1 MAYGLKYTISQL
13 LRDGA
18 LLKVEILEKDYT
30 GTVKTYDAVNINLES
45 NSSGDE
51 PLPSIIS
58 SQLNVSFIISDA
70 DAASTFPDLLS
81 FDDRKYFVKLYS
93 GATFLWCGFLF
104 NDYVSLPFSTGFV
117 QVDIVAIDG
126 LSLLEYTT
134 FDTVGQISVNSLS
147 RLIDVIA
154 ECINLIN
161 YPDPISMITSCSY
174 YAEGMF
180 DRSDASGDEPLSQSY
195 IYRRDIQG
203 KTYYEVLDNI
213 VSSFGCRL
221 FQSDGQWQF
230 LAINEMA
237 QTTARYYTQ
246 YFLYPTVSI
255 GASGTLDE
263 AVNIAPYAEG
273 NVHFINN
280 SQEKVVRKG
289 FPKLIHSYNFEY
301 PSNYIHNGTFKG
313 LYNAGL
319 LTNLPYGWFYF
330 QSITTPYS
338 GNVVTVIPDS
348 EYNELALTAIGGFG
362 KTAYLQNTPNASPL
376 LQTYYTPYMTG
387 PSFTFSF
394 EYYMLADTGKVEIA
408 CIVGSTTYYY
418 NETNNTWGTTQ
429 RYVTYQAVEPA
440 FLGVPWGSFSL
451 NVSMSYPAIP
461 FSFGQVW
468 AGHIR
473 VKFFVGD
480 VSSGYSDTTLRNIR
494 ITQNPYDTK
503 YIEVTRQV
511 GTGNTNV
518 KTTSQPYGSFVYLR
532 LATSYINTTNL
543 GVLYNVSGV
552 ALKNWYRWPR
562 TETFLLL
569 QMLIARQFSNLLNR
583 NYGTLEA
590 ELGSFKTAKGL
601 NYLDKVYTL
610 TDSTSNALS
619 YNGKKFLMNRGAII
633 PRVDEVAS
641 FQIIEVTDQDN
652 TSTETVKYIEE

>member
-1 MAYGLKYTISQL
+1 MAYAKRYTIGQA
-13 LRDGA
+13 LRDDTQ
-18 LLKVEILEKDYT
+18 LTVEIYEKGYS
-30 GTVKTYDAVNINLES
+30 GSVKTYEAININLES

-58 SQLNVSFIISDA
+58 SQLNVSFLVSDA
-70 DAASTFPDLLS
+70 DAAADFPDLLS
-81 FDDRKYFVKLYS
+81 FDDRKYFVKFYN
-93 GATFLWCGFLF
+93 GATLLWCGFLF

-126 LSLLEYTT
+126 LSLLEYTA
-134 FDTVGQISVNSLS
+134 FDTIEGISVNSLS

-154 ECINLIN
+154 ECINLID
-161 YPDPISMITSCSY
+161 YPDPLSMITSCSY

-180 DRSDASGDEPLSQSY
+180 DRSDASGNEPLSQSY

-221 FQSDGQWQF
+221 FQSDGQWQL

-237 QTTARYYTQ
+237 QATRYYTQ
-246 YFLYPTVSI
+246 YFLSPSVSV
-255 GASGTLDE
+255 GNTGTLDE
-263 AVNIAPYAEG
+263 SVNIAPYVDG

-280 SQEKVVRKG
+280 SQSKVVRKG
-289 FPKLIHSYNFEY
+289 YPKLIHSYNYDY

-313 LYNAGL
+313 VYNAGL

-330 QSITTPYS
+330 QSITTPYTGS
-338 GNVVTVIPDS
+338 VVTVIPDS
-348 EYNELALTAIGGFG
+348 EYNELSLQAIGNRDQY
-362 KTAYLQNTPNASPL
+362 AYLQNTPDGGAL
-376 LQTYYTPYMTG
+376 LQTYYTPYMVG

-394 EYYMLADTGKVEIA
+394 EYYMLSDVGKVEIA
-408 CIVGSTTYYY
+408 CIVGGTFYYY

-429 RYVTYQAVEPA
+429 RYVTYEGVEPA

-473 VKFFVGD
+473 IKFY
-480 VSSGYSDTTLRNIR
+480 VSNGTLGQFSDTRVRNIR

-503 YIEVTRQV
+503 SIEVTRQV

-518 KTTSQPYGSFVYLR
+518 KTTSQAYGSFVYLR
-532 LATSYINTTNL
+532 LAISYINTNNL
-543 GVLYNVSGV
+543 GVLYNESGV

-610 TDSTSNALS
+610 TDASTNALS
-619 YNGKKFLMNRGAII
+619 YNDKKFLMNRGSIN
-633 PRVDEVAS
+633 PRIDEVDS

-652 TSTETVKYIEE
+652 TSTETIKYIEE

>member
-13 LRDGA
+13 LRNGA
-18 LLKVEILEKDYT
+18 LLKVEILERDYT
-30 GTVKTYDAVNINLES
+30 GIVKTYDAVNINLES

-58 SQLNVSFIISDA
+58 SQLNVSFVISDA

-126 LSLLEYTT
+126 LSLLEYSQFNFVDNT
-134 FDTVGQISVNSLS
+134 SVNSLI

-154 ECINLIN
+154 ECINLID
-161 YPDPISMITSCSY
+161 YPDPISIITSCSY

-213 VSSFGCRL
+213 VTSFGCRL

-280 SQEKVVRKG
+280 SQDKVVRKG
-289 FPKLIHSYNFEY
+289 FPKLIHNYTFEY

-313 LYNAGL
+313 LYNSGSV
-319 LTNLPYGWFYF
+319 TNLPYGWFYF
-330 QSITTPYS
+330 QSTTSPYA

-348 EYNELALTAIGGFG
+348 EYNELDLSAVGNRDQF
-362 KTAYLQNTPNASPL
+362 AYLQNTPNPPF
-376 LQTYYTPYMTG
+376 QPNYYTPYMTG

-394 EYYMLADTGKVEIA
+394 EYQMVSNFGKVEIA
-408 CIVGSTTYYY
+408 CIVGATTYYY

-429 RYVTYQAVEPA
+429 HYVTYVEAPA
-440 FLGVPWGSFSL
+440 PFLGIPWASFSL

-461 FSFGQVW
+461 FAFGGVW
-468 AGHIR
+468 AGYIR
-473 VKFFVGD
+473 IKFFVRNATIGD
-480 VSSGYSDTTLRNIR
+480 YSDTRLRNIR

-503 YIEVTRQV
+503 SIEVTRQV

-532 LATSYINTTNL
+532 LATSFINTTNL

>member
-1 MAYGLKYTISQL
+1 MAYGKKYTIGQA
-13 LRDGA
+13 LRDNTQ
-18 LLKVEILEKDYT
+18 LTVEIYEKDYS
-30 GTVKTYDAVNINLES
+30 GAIKTYDAVNINLES

-51 PLPSIIS
+51 PLPAIVS
-58 SQLNVSFIISDA
+58 SQLNVSFLVSDA

-81 FDDRKYFVKLYS
+81 FDDRKYFVKFYN
-93 GATFLWCGFLF
+93 GATLLWCGFLF

-134 FDTVGQISVNSLS
+134 FDTVGAISLNSLS

-154 ECINLIN
+154 ECINLID

-180 DRSDASGDEPLSQSY
+180 DRSDAAGDEPFSQSY
-195 IYRRDIQG
+195 ILRRDIQG
-203 KTYYEVLDNI
+203 KTYYEVLENI

-221 FQSDGQWQF
+221 FQSDGQWQL

-237 QTTARYYTQ
+237 QTTRYYTQ
-246 YFLYPTVSI
+246 YFLSPSVSI
-255 GASGTLDE
+255 GNTGTLDE
-263 AVNIAPYAEG
+263 SVNIAPYVDG

-280 SQEKVVRKG
+280 SQAKVVRKG
-289 FPKLIHSYNFEY
+289 YPKLIHNYNYDY

-313 LYNAGL
+313 LYNSAS

-330 QSITTPYS
+330 QSITTPYT
-338 GNVVTVIPDS
+338 GNVVNVIPDS
-348 EYNELALTAIGGFG
+348 DYNELPLSAIGGFG
-362 KTAYLQNTPNASPL
+362 KFAYLQNTPDAGPL
-376 LQTYYTPYMTG
+376 LQTYYMPYMVA

-394 EYYMLADTGKVEIA
+394 EYYMLSDVGKVEIA
-408 CIVGSTTYYY
+408 CIVGATTYYY
-418 NETNNTWGTTQ
+418 NETNNTWGTSQ

-461 FSFGQVW
+461 FSFGQNW
-468 AGHIR
+468 GGFIR

-494 ITQNPYDTK
+494 ITQNPSEVK
-503 YIEVTRQV
+503 SIEVTRQV

-518 KTTSQPYGSFVYLR
+518 KTTSQAYGSFTYLK
-532 LATSYINTTNL
+532 LATSFISTNNL
-543 GVLYNVSGV
+543 GVLYNVNREP
-552 ALKNWYRWPR
+552 LKNWYRWPR

-610 TDSTSNALS
+610 TDASTNALS
-619 YNGKKFLMNRGAII
+619 YNGKKFLMNRGSIN
-633 PRVDEVAS
+633 PRIDEVDS

-652 TSTETVKYIEE
+652 TSTETIKYIEE

>member
-1 MAYGLKYTISQL
+1 MAYGLKYTISQI
-13 LRDGA
+13 LRDETI
-18 LLKVEILEKDYT
+18 LKVEILEKDYI
-30 GTVKTYDAVNINLES
+30 GAVKTYDAININLES

-81 FDDRKYFVKLYS
+81 FDDRKYFVKFYN

-104 NDYVSLPFSTGFV
+104 NDYVSLPFTTGFV

-126 LSLLEYTT
+126 LSLLEYSQ
-134 FDTVGQISVNSLS
+134 FNFIENESVNSLV

-154 ECINLIN
+154 QCINIID

-195 IYRRDIQG
+195 IYRRDLQG
-203 KTYYEVLDNI
+203 KTYYEVLENI

-237 QTTARYYTQ
+237 QSTARYYTQ

-255 GASGTLDE
+255 GNSGTLDE

-280 SQEKVVRKG
+280 SQDKVVRKG
-289 FPKLIHSYNFEY
+289 YPKLIHNYNFEY
-301 PSNYIHNGTFKG
+301 PDNYIHNGTLKG
-313 LYNAGL
+313 VYNQGL
-319 LTNLPYGWFYF
+319 LTNLPYGWYYF
-330 QSITTPYS
+330 QSTTSPIS
-338 GNVVTVIPDS
+338 GDVVTVVPNS
-348 EYNELALTAIGGFG
+348 NFNEIELSAIGGFG
-362 KTAYLQNTPNASPL
+362 KTAYLQNIPTPPF
-376 LQTYYTPYMTG
+376 QPYYYTPYMVA

-394 EYYMLADTGKVEIA
+394 EHKMLADVGKVEIA
-408 CIVGSTTYYY
+408 CIVGATTYYY

-429 RYVTYQAVEPA
+429 RYVTYEAAPEI
-440 FLGVPWGSFSL
+440 FLGVAWSSFSI

-461 FSFGQVW
+461 FSFGQNW
-468 AGHIR
+468 GGYIR
-473 VKFFVGD
+473 IKFFVGD
-480 VSSGYSDTTLRNIR
+480 ISSNHYNVTLRNIK
-494 ITQNPYDTK
+494 ITQNTQEIK
-503 YIEVTRQV
+503 SIEVTRQV

-518 KTTSQPYGSFVYLR
+518 KNTSQPYGSFTFLT
-532 LATSYINTTNL
+532 LATSFISTNNL
-543 GVLYNVSGV
+543 GNLYNVSGV
-552 ALKNWYRWPR
+552 PLKNWYRWPR

-569 QMLIARQFSNLLNR
+569 QMLIARQFSNLLNK
-583 NYGTLEA
+583 NFGTLEA

-610 TDSTSNALS
+610 TDSTTNALT
-619 YNGKKFLMNRGAII
+619 YNGKKFLMNRGAIN
-633 PRVDEVAS
+633 PRMDEVDS
-641 FQIIEVTDQDN
+641 FQIIEVTDTDN
-652 TSTETVKYIEE
+652 TSTETVKYIQE